1 MDNNNN
7 EKEKNNHLAI
17 DSELKGI
24 KIGDHV
30 FTADFV
36 NDSNGGCKFDIKE
49 FEVKSEKKIMGKS
62 NYYEIFDVRF
72 PKGIIKSDLESGF
85 FKTSLEAEKAFVDAM
100 EFIFLE
106 SKKAYEKDAKKE

>member
-17 DSELKGI
+17 DSELKDI

-85 FKTSLEAEKAFVDAM
+85 FKTPLEAEKAFVDAM